1 MSRRDRDSNSGT
13 APMGT
18 RGLSPAL
25 PRCLLSVSFRNGY
38 VSALAIWHN
47 GFLPPSLLPKR
58 LRFPCPATGKPHA
71 CWCVWAQVPR
81 SGLILLWHGRAGRSQ
96 TKRKPCPYG
105 KKVYPPSFPQSRRW
119 HTFPVEF
126 LLTTGILLLSGN
138 PESGLSLVHFC
149 CRILAQK
156 FCRPKSA
163 HAPHRMALPRHNM
176 PASTMTA
183 WTTLRKVS
191 AFTLFTTGMESR
203 SPSTAKGHA
212 EKHIVGYFRSVEAGR
227 GLHGAGD
234 QNAQKEV
241 DAW

>member
-1 MSRRDRDSNSGT
+1 MHAGVFGVGASAAKRFGLVMARARRQEPD
-13 APMGT
+13 
-18 RGLSPAL
+18 
-25 PRCLLSVSFRNGY
+25 
-38 VSALAIWHN
+38 
-47 GFLPPSLLPKR
+47 
-58 LRFPCPATGKPHA
+58 
-71 CWCVWAQVPR
+71 
-81 SGLILLWHGRAGRSQ
+81 
-96 TKRKPCPYG
+96 
-105 KKVYPPSFPQSRRW
+105 KVQ
-119 HTFPVEF
+119 
-126 LLTTGILLLSGN
+126 
-138 PESGLSLVHFC
+138 
-149 CRILAQK
+149 
-156 FCRPKSA
+156 
-163 HAPHRMALPRHNM
+163 ALPRHNM

>member
-1 MSRRDRDSNSGT
+1 M
-13 APMGT
+13 
-18 RGLSPAL
+18 
-25 PRCLLSVSFRNGY
+25 RNGE
-38 VSALAIWHN
+38 IEI
-47 GFLPPSLLPKR
+47 R
-58 LRFPCPATGKPHA
+58 
-71 CWCVWAQVPR
+71 
-81 SGLILLWHGRAGRSQ
+81 I
-96 TKRKPCPYG
+96 
-105 KKVYPPSFPQSRRW
+105 
-119 HTFPVEF
+119 
-126 LLTTGILLLSGN
+126 
-138 PESGLSLVHFC
+138 PESIPLEQGGFSPHYPAVCGLCPFAMDTHLSWT
-149 CRILAQK
+149 K
-156 FCRPKSA
+156 W
-163 HAPHRMALPRHNM
+163 HNM